1 MNADIQLAS
10 DRQPATASKATIGS
24 QLNLWKPRFEKLLA
38 DTGVTPETFMS
49 GIAQCYKSTKK
60 LDQCSLDTVLG
71 AALRCAQ
78 LGLTPNDGRN
88 HAWIIPR
95 GQEASFQLG
104 YAGVMELARRAV
116 PGLRFDGR
124 PVYPDDEFD
133 LDYGRADPLMHKPNL
148 RERGGPAYAWYVR
161 ALFPDGS
168 MQIQALDKEQVEYHR
183 SFSQKKQYESKGIDM
198 WRDSYDA
205 AALKSCVVDL
215 KRWLP
220 LSPQLAMA
228 IEFDNSVT
236 KLEEVEPLVVG
247 DITPDQHFDAIEAGT
262 TNNTTDR
269 DQS

>member
-10 DRQPATASKATIGS
+10 DRQPATASKANINS

-88 HAWIIPR
+88 LAWIIPR

-104 YAGVMELARRAV
+104 YAGIMELARRAC
-116 PGLRFDGR
+116 PGVRFDGH
-124 PVYPDDEFD
+124 PVYPNDEFD
-133 LDYGRADPLMHKPNL
+133 LDYGRADPLTHKPNL
-148 RERGGPAYAWYVR
+148 KDRGGEAYAWYVR
-161 ALFPDGS
+161 AVFPNGTVHV
-168 MQIQALDKEQVEYHR
+168 QALDKQQVEYHK
-183 SFSQKKQYESKGIDM
+183 SFSKMPSGDM
-198 WRDSYDA
+198 WTKSYDA

-220 LSPQLAMA
+220 QSPQLARA
-228 IEFDNSVT
+228 IEVDNSVI
-236 KLEEVEPLVVG
+236 KVEEVEPLFVG
-247 DITPDQHFDAIEAGT
+247 DITPDQHFDAIEAG
-262 TNNTTDR
+262 DP
-269 DQS
+269 S